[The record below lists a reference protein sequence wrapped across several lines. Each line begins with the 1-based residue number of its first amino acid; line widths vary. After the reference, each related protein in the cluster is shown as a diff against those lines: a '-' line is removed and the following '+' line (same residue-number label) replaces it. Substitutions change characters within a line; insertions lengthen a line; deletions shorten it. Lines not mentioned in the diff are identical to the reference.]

1 MLEHIDTSIK
11 IDKSEIPDWSELANK
26 ANDIYSEEVPIE
38 DLLSK
43 EEFQFC
49 IDEVQRINDEF
60 SVKTGILNKK
70 DMAFLMVATA
80 LQTAR
85 WLIIQELCGDL
96 GQTID
101 TDSRLDHNDR
111 SIKESIKE
119 SNKSFQER
127 FKDHGH
133 RESEKNT
140 NPGSKSSLVALHMI
154 LP

>member
-1 MLEHIDTSIK
+1 
-11 IDKSEIPDWSELANK
+11 
-26 ANDIYSEEVPIE
+26 
-38 DLLSK
+38 
-43 EEFQFC
+43 
-49 IDEVQRINDEF
+49 
-60 SVKTGILNKK
+60 
-70 DMAFLMVATA
+70 MVATA

-101 TDSRLDHNDR
+101 KDNRLDHNDR
-111 SIKESIKE
+111 SIKESVKE

-127 FKDHGH
+127 FKEHGH

-140 NPGSKSSLVALHMI
+140 SPGSKSSLVALHMT